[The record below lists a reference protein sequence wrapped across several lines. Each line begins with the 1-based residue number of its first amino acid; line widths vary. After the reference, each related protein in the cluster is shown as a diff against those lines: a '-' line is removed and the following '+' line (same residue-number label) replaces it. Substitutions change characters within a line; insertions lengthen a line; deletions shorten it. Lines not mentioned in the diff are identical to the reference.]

1 MPLEYKNPSF
11 WVYIRAFIQFGQ
23 TVPVLQP
30 ANFKKLFILQQM
42 TLLIITYLQ
51 GLPYKTHS
59 GFKVKK
65 IPYFKQLSLTLNP
78 YAAHKESK

>member
-23 TVPVLQP
+23 TVPILQP

-42 TLLIITYLQ
+42 TL
-51 GLPYKTHS
+51 
-59 GFKVKK
+59 
-65 IPYFKQLSLTLNP
+65 
-78 YAAHKESK
+78 